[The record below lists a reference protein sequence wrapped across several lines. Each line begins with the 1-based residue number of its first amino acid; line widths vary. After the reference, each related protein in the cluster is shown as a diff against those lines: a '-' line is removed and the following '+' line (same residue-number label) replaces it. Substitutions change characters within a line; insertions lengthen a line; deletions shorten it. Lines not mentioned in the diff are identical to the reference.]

1 MTGKSGWENMSER
14 WIGRLQSAERF
25 QSGCA
30 SLRGLRI
37 QPVKKR
43 LREPSPQP
51 IVMPIVTP
59 LGRLEI
65 VVSLPPA
72 AIAPLI
78 PGSLGTP
85 TGNIS
90 RRPKRP
96 TIQYSIN
103 HGSASDAVG
112 VRLNEPNRTE

>member
-1 MTGKSGWENMSER
+1 MTQMCGRENRSKR
-14 WIGRLQSAERF
+14 PIRRIGLTRRLQS
-25 QSGCA
+25 
-30 SLRGLRI
+30 RGVWSKDLADR
-37 QPVKKR
+37 PVRKR

-112 VRLNEPNRTE
+112 VRLNEPDRTE

>member
-1 MTGKSGWENMSER
+1 MTGTSGWENMSQGR
-14 WIGRLQSAERF
+14 IGRLQSAERS
-25 QSGCA
+25 QSGRVW
-30 SLRGLRI
+30 LRGPGS

-51 IVMPIVTP
+51 NVMPIVTP

-78 PGSLGTP
+78 PGSSGTP

-90 RRPKRP
+90 RRFKRP

-112 VRLNEPNRTE
+112 VRLNEPDRTE